1 ADRARPLRRP
11 RSPHGRRP
19 RPPDHRPPRRADPLA
34 RPRTRRARRD
44 AARRPRSRAA
54 RRRRRG
60 QRPRRRPAALRR
72 RPRALPGDTGRG
84 RGRRAVRGAGDGA
97 RRGCG
102 ADRRAE
108 GGAVHPHSAPR
119 RMRRTLLGFLLLV
132 LAGCGTDAPVPDALG
147 ERPIRVVATTSLVA
161 DLAREIGGERVE
173 VVSLMGPGVDP
184 HLYNAS
190 EGDVGRMTRADLILY
205 NGLHLEGK
213 MTDVLARMG
222 ERAAAVTDAMD
233 RARLLDSPTYAGS
246 YDPHVWMDVA
256 LWQEAARA
264 VAEGLAALDTAHA
277 GGYHRRADA
286 YLVRLDSLDAY
297 VRSRA
302 ERVPAAQRVLVTAH
316 DAFGYFGRAYGFEVR
331 GLQGLSTAT
340 EAGTGDVQ
348 DLAAFIAERRIPALF

>member
-1 ADRARPLRRP
+1 
-11 RSPHGRRP
+11 SPHGCCP

-44 AARRPRSRAA
+44 ATRRPRSRAD
-54 RRRRRG
+54 RRRRRS

-97 RRGCG
+97 RRGRG

-108 GGAVHPHSAPR
+108 GGAVHPHPPPR
-119 RMRRTLLGFLLLV
+119 RMRRTLLVFLYLTLI
-132 LAGCGTDAPVPDALG
+132 GCSTDAPVRGDLG
-147 ERPIRVVATTSLVA
+147 ERPVHVVATTSLIA
-161 DLAREIGGERVE
+161 DLAREIGGQRVE

-222 ERAAAVTDAMD
+222 ERAAAVTDGIG
-233 RARLLDSPTYAGS
+233 RSRLLDSPTYAGS

-264 VAEGLAALDTAHA
+264 VA

-286 YLVRLDSLDAY
+286 YLARLDSLDAY
-297 VRSRA
+297 VRRQAVRIPA
-302 ERVPAAQRVLVTAH
+302 EQRVLVTAH

-348 DLAAFIAERRIPALF
+348 DLAEFVARREIPALFVESSVSP